1 MLEQYFKN
9 KAEFDKYLDQTYNS
23 QEFEEGFEKFLQKL
37 NKKPIGL

>member
-23 QEFEEGFEKFLQKL
+23 QEFEKGFETFLQKL
-37 NKKPIGL
+37 NNKTVS